1 MIEQQNT
8 ACQKQSKLDITVTDD
23 DAATILSYLKQVNRK
38 RGYQGAVFCS
48 TARLVQL
55 HMPSSVVWAQ
65 AAINKAQVTSK
76 R

>member
-1 MIEQQNT
+1 MHNTTQNH
-8 ACQKQSKLDITVTDD
+8 AIKITDD
-23 DAATILSYLKQVNRK
+23 DRQTILDYLKSVHRE

-48 TARLVQL
+48 TNRLIDL

-76 R
+76 G